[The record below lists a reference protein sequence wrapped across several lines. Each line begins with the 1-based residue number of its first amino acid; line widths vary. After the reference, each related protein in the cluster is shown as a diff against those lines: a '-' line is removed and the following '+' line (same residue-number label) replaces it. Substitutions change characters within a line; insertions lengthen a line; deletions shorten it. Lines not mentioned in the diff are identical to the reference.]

1 MTTLIKKLLQEVYLD
16 KEVEIKDTQP
26 YPYTDE
32 LTEVFNNLGYQVD
45 HIYPYDNISEEIPGS
60 IAYDV
65 YVILDQNEAPVPIYL
80 YINPDGYVYLQDYDK
95 EIMLGPIDDVG
106 KIVKTLSYELGPP
119 AGESLTEAGGMPI
132 PAGNNSDLPPKLES
146 FRKFL
151 TVIKLYYGGSWG
163 ATPQTIVIYLTPNNK
178 IAHIKTS
185 SSVRNFPF
193 KIGDNTS
200 HQELLNFAEKEKFTI
215 ETIKRG
221 LREGTFSDVTKDL
234 LGDLAMGAVGSI
246 DGADALILIPAILK
260 NLRELKV
267 AMDNID
273 VLVPKFN
280 EDPEKFK
287 EPLRDEA
294 DSIIM
299 DVVDVMQ
306 RIIELLP
313 GSIVGSITS
322 FVGGQISM
330 AYISNT
336 LIKTLGEKFAKL
348 NNSIPDALKYKLS
361 DASNQIGMVGFGE
374 IPEALDKA
382 GFALNLVESYEEYT
396 QQ

>member
-1 MTTLIKKLLQEVYLD
+1 M
-16 KEVEIKDTQP
+16 
-26 YPYTDE
+26 
-32 LTEVFNNLGYQVD
+32 
-45 HIYPYDNISEEIPGS
+45 
-60 IAYDV
+60 
-65 YVILDQNEAPVPIYL
+65 
-80 YINPDGYVYLQDYDK
+80 
-95 EIMLGPIDDVG
+95 
-106 KIVKTLSYELGPP
+106 
-119 AGESLTEAGGMPI
+119 
-132 PAGNNSDLPPKLES
+132 
-146 FRKFL
+146 
-151 TVIKLYYGGSWG
+151 
-163 ATPQTIVIYLTPNNK
+163 
-178 IAHIKTS
+178 
-185 SSVRNFPF
+185 
-193 KIGDNTS
+193 
-200 HQELLNFAEKEKFTI
+200 
-215 ETIKRG
+215 
-221 LREGTFSDVTKDL
+221 
-234 LGDLAMGAVGSI
+234 
-246 DGADALILIPAILK
+246 
-260 NLRELKV
+260 
-267 AMDNID
+267 
-273 VLVPKFN
+273 
-280 EDPEKFK
+280 
-287 EPLRDEA
+287 RDEA